1 MGKPFSQTKPLF
13 CMSLAPDFQAAECLL
28 NPYGEDDDDF
38 ETNLLID
45 TNIQSCYLY
54 VDTVSASTQSH
65 NPTTTTIFWSEP
77 VKVLKPFSS
86 WTEEHQ
92 NLHML

>member
-1 MGKPFSQTKPLF
+1 
-13 CMSLAPDFQAAECLL
+13 MSLACDFQAAECLL

-54 VDTVSASTQSH
+54 VDTVSASTHRVIILPQ
-65 NPTTTTIFWSEP
+65 
-77 VKVLKPFSS
+77 LKKHS
-86 WTEEHQ
+86 TDIIAI
-92 NLHML
+92 

>member
-1 MGKPFSQTKPLF
+1 
-13 CMSLAPDFQAAECLL
+13 MSLVLDFQAAECLL

-65 NPTTTTIFWSEP
+65 TNPTTTVI
-77 VKVLKPFSS
+77 K
-86 WTEEHQ
+86 
-92 NLHML
+92 HMDTNFIAI

>member
-1 MGKPFSQTKPLF
+1 MYEFNKKVLKGGQTKPF
-13 CMSLAPDFQAAECLL
+13 YCMSLVPDFQAAECLL

-65 NPTTTTIFWSEP
+65 NPTTTVI
-77 VKVLKPFSS
+77 K
-86 WTEEHQ
+86 
-92 NLHML
+92 HMDTNFIAI

>member
-1 MGKPFSQTKPLF
+1 
-13 CMSLAPDFQAAECLL
+13 MSLAPDFQAAECLL

-65 NPTTTTIFWSEP
+65 TNPTTTVI
-77 VKVLKPFSS
+77 K
-86 WTEEHQ
+86 
-92 NLHML
+92 HMDTNFIAI